1 MVSATYCDHIFNN
14 LEITQLKSSVV
25 KIAAANVITISGV
38 SMPEN
43 TLDFYVPLLEQINRI
58 CSGTK
63 GNKLVFNLEYMNSM
77 SNKQVLKLISSIY
90 KNDPELKVIWYY
102 SKDDDLIKMKGEEM
116 MSILDGVN
124 FSITVLATL

>member
-1 MVSATYCDHIFNN
+1 MSNETLYIEANDDTPMVKH
-14 LEITQLKSSVV
+14 EVV
-25 KIAAANVITISGV
+25 DNSNVITISGV